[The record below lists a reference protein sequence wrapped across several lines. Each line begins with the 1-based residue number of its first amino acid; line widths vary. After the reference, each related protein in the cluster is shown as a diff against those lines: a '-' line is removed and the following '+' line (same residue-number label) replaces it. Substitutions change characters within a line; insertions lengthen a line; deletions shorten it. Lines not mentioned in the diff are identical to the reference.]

1 MTRNKGRAMTVVSV
15 LNDRQR
21 VAAFVM
27 LLLTADKQT
36 APNRNRSKKAKIKN
50 KDKLV
55 RKKCGP
61 CFYWYVL
68 YPVLIDSV
76 LSKRDRHDRYHR
88 AHVNQRIIQDHR
100 T

>member
-1 MTRNKGRAMTVVSV
+1 MYARGFMTRNKGRAMTVVSV

-36 APNRNRSKKAKIKN
+36 APNHKQSKKYKIK
-50 KDKLV
+50 KMTHSPAQKAGLV
-55 RKKCGP
+55 FIG
-61 CFYWYVL
+61 
-68 YPVLIDSV
+68 
-76 LSKRDRHDRYHR
+76 
-88 AHVNQRIIQDHR
+88 